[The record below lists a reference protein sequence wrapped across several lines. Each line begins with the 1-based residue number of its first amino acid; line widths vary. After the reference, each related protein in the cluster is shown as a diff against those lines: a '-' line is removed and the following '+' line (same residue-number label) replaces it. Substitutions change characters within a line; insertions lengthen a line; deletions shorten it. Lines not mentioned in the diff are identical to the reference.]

1 MNIARELLRGIL
13 SAGLILLVVV
23 GALIISQVEQTAVPA
38 AATDTGEMPFD
49 FPTGL
54 AILKTP
60 TPAQANPTVTAT
72 IACAKPTGWLEYTV
86 QAADTLAKL
95 AARAAITQGQL
106 REGNCLLSD
115 ELVAGTLLYLPPI
128 EATRT
133 PLPALTETPVQCGPP
148 IGWIKYRIQA
158 QDTLFRISLNYG
170 VSVPQLQFA
179 NCMGNS
185 TFLRTG
191 EFIYVPN
198 VATRTPDFT
207 PTPTGTNIPAP
218 TSTPETETVEPTAT
232 SDPTV
237 TSTETGYPAP

>member
-1 MNIARELLRGIL
+1 MNIAREFFRGIL

-23 GALIISQVEQTAVPA
+23 GALIISQVEQAAAPA
-38 AATDTGEMPFD
+38 AEPDSGEMPFD

-60 TPAQANPTVTAT
+60 TPAQASPAATAT
-72 IACAKPTGWLEYTV
+72 IACAKPTGWLEYAV
-86 QAADTLAKL
+86 QVGDTLVDL
-95 AARAAITQGQL
+95 AARVAATPDQL

-115 ELVAGTLLYLPPI
+115 ELVAGTLLYLPPVQ
-128 EATRT
+128 AMRT
-133 PLPALTETPVQCGPP
+133 SMPTLTQTPVPCGPP
-148 IGWIKYRIQA
+148 VGWISYRVQS
-158 QDTLFRISLNYG
+158 QDTLFRISLDYG

-198 VATRTPDFT
+198 VATRTPDFS
-207 PTPTGTNIPAP
+207 PTPTGTNIPTL
-218 TSTPETETVEPTAT
+218 TSTPETQTVEPSATA
-232 SDPTV
+232 DLTV
-237 TSTETGYPAP
+237 TPTDSSYPAP